1 MRSAVT
7 IILAFLLL
15 SFAGAGPATAVSDS
29 VSTASDIVNSFY
41 AEAESLAGTMGTAKS
56 TFKAAALEKKEKAL
70 SDLRSIGM
78 SKKPSRDRYEQ
89 VRELTGGYMAGVIS
103 DIEALKKGPDA
114 KHAARID
121 DIAAQLTALMDFK
134 LKSLEETVQI
144 ESYEKKGP
152 RPVPL
157 IDRERTP
164 FDNPPDEPPG
174 IWFR

>member
-7 IILAFLLL
+7 IIFAFLLL
-15 SFAGAGPATAVSDS
+15 SLAGAGPASAVSDS
-29 VSTASDIVNSFY
+29 VSTASDIVNDFY
-41 AEAESLAGTMGTAKS
+41 AEAESLVDTVDEAKM
-56 TFKAAALEKKEKAL
+56 TFKATALEKKEKAL

-78 SKKPSRDRYEQ
+78 SKRPSRDRYEQ

-103 DIEALKKGPDA
+103 DIETLKTGPDA
-114 KHAARID
+114 KQTHRID
-121 DIAAQLTALMDFK
+121 DIAARLTAIMDLK
-134 LKSLEETVQI
+134 LKTLEETEQI

-157 IDRERTP
+157 MDRERTP